1 MTTSLSAGAPHP
13 KARLV
18 GLGRL
23 ARPAAALAALCL
35 ALGAVGCAAP
45 LQAPP
50 TRPPE
55 QALGAWV
62 ELVSEHH
69 TEIRPGV
76 VLELPK
82 APYRVRFADQKG
94 TYYAPSQ
101 RLVFRTQHG
110 LTQEN
115 EGGLYVRHDRPGWA
129 QVWLAP
135 VAGLP
140 AMPFDEHVWAVR
152 QRRP

>member
-1 MTTSLSAGAPHP
+1 MKTSTPTASG
-13 KARLV
+13 R
-18 GLGRL
+18 RL
-23 ARPAAALAALCL
+23 AIVVAVAAL
-35 ALGAVGCAAP
+35 LGIAGCAAP
-45 LQAPP
+45 LQPLP

-62 ELVSEHH
+62 ELVSIPHS
-69 TEIRPGV
+69 EIRPGV
-76 VLELPK
+76 VLELPD
-82 APYRVRFADQKG
+82 APYRARFADAQG

-135 VAGLP
+135 VAGRP
-140 AMPFDEHVWAVR
+140 AMPFDDRVWEVR